1 MKLTFCYRHIAP
13 YHHAQLSAVSQS
25 GHDVTVLSYD
35 NFSGAAFAQ
44 TAAPSR
50 SFRIIPVQEPEGA
63 WNRLHKAL
71 GESAPDV
78 ILFPGWGHAY
88 CLAALSWGTLHK
100 VPCVVI
106 SDSQEHDYPRHWWQ
120 EQLKQRIIR
129 LFSAGF
135 VAGRLSCEYLNKLGM
150 PPDQIVTGCDI
161 VDNEHFSRGAQAARV
176 SDSSLRKQLEL
187 PDRFFLAVNRLI
199 PEKNVD
205 SILMAYAAYRA
216 KGAAGDWKLV
226 IVGDG
231 PLRDELLELVRT
243 YHIESSVCFVS
254 PQTYDAMP
262 RYYALASALILASV
276 QETWGFVV
284 NEAMACGI
292 PVIVSERCGCSP
304 DLVHDG
310 KNGFTFPPNDT
321 NRLAEIMIDLASGDG
336 DLVAMGMQGRKII
349 DNWTLMRFVE
359 SLNTVITMAK
369 SSKPRRMALFDKIML
384 LISTGLLN
392 SRKNSVV

>member
-50 SFRIIPVQEPEGA
+50 SFRVVQIQELEGV
-63 WNRLHKAL
+63 WNELHQAL
-71 GESAPDV
+71 EESTPDV
-78 ILFPGWGHAY
+78 IFFPGWGHAY
-88 CLAALSWGTLHK
+88 CLAALSWGTRHK

-120 EQLKQRIIR
+120 EQLKQRIIS

-135 VAGRLSCEYLNKLGM
+135 VAGKRSYGYLNKLGM

-161 VDNEHFSRGAQAARV
+161 VDNEHFSRGAQAARE

-205 SILMAYAAYRA
+205 SILTAYAAYRA
-216 KGAAGDWKLV
+216 KGVPCDCKLV
-226 IVGDG
+226 IIGDG
-231 PLRDELLELVRT
+231 PLRFELFERARSLK
-243 YHIESSVCFVS
+243 IEFSVYFVS
-254 PQTYDAMP
+254 PQTYDVMP
-262 RYYALASALILASV
+262 RYYALASALILASTTD
-276 QETWGFVV
+276 QWGLVV

-292 PVIVSERCGCSP
+292 PVVVSDRCGCSE

-310 KNGFTFPPNDT
+310 KNGFTFSPDDI
-321 NRLAEIMIDLASGDG
+321 NRLTEIMIDLASGRCDAA
-336 DLVAMGMQGRKII
+336 DMGRQGREII
-349 DNWTLMRFVE
+349 DNWSLKCYTE
-359 SLNTVITMAK
+359 SLNAAVAIVKGTQ
-369 SSKPRRMALFDKIML
+369 PRALSRLDGKI
-384 LISTGLLN
+384 ISLGIAWLKGRN
-392 SRKNSVV
+392 